1 MELYEY
7 ARPGLMAGKK
17 ILYVHGFASSG
28 QNGSVRTLRLLMPR
42 AQVLAPDLPVEPFD
56 AMELLRNMVVSEKP
70 DLIVG
75 SSMGAM
81 YAEMLYG
88 VDRILVNPAFQLA
101 DTLLKTMGL
110 DGRSSITL
118 VRMARHRFWSRRPFW
133 NISGRS
139 ARIASKG
146 LRRTR
151 TRFSGFT
158 ESATPWYT
166 HSICSLDIIRRRS
179 GSTAST
185 ILTTRRSSIRC
196 CR

>member
-42 AQVLAPDLPVEPFD
+42 AHVLAPDLPVEPFD

-101 DTLLKTMGL
+101 DTLLKNNGL
-110 DGRSSITL
+110 GRQEFHNPRQDGETSFL
-118 VRMARHRFWSRRPFW
+118 VTKPFW

-166 HSICSLDIIRRRS
+166 HSICSPDIIRRRS

-185 ILTTRRSSIRC
+185 I
-196 CR
+196 